1 MRLSAIFFSLLVFF
15 PIALASAQDQPASA
29 RPQQQSL
36 DAGRGLTMLRLLTI
50 VSGAFEALFGVAAML
65 ATSMVT
71 DALGTGADPPIFF
84 ARVLGAATLRI
95 GVAALLARNE
105 LPHGGLAAAFG
116 LTLYNVLAAIVILWT
131 AAELGGA
138 SLWAVGIIHAVIGTL
153 FVSALARRVPSS
165 RSSAS
170 S

>member
-1 MRLSAIFFSLLVFF
+1 MMRLSAIFFSLLVFF

-71 DALGTGADPPIFF
+71 DALGTGADP
-84 ARVLGAATLRI
+84 ARYFSRA
-95 GVAALLARNE
+95 
-105 LPHGGLAAAFG
+105 
-116 LTLYNVLAAIVILWT
+116 Y
-131 AAELGGA
+131 
-138 SLWAVGIIHAVIGTL
+138 S
-153 FVSALARRVPSS
+153 ARRH
-165 RSSAS
+165 SAS
-170 S
+170 ASPHCWRATSYLTADWRRRLA